1 MNRYKSMG
9 NSAIRPYESPAMFKQ
24 HAGWVS
30 RILLTA
36 FVVLLSLTACNS
48 ADSGTPLPT
57 ERWSDTR
64 PAVNLEHIFHGEIN
78 RRGKPTG
85 FHSAP
90 DGDEPETARIRRVL
104 SGPNKAGVYTARV
117 EVYDK
122 SSGQWREKF
131 SSMFP
136 DTLSPEQV
144 LDAVVHAWNNRD
156 KSRKQPWSG
165 PSGLGFPIQ
174 GYVLN
179 DGRINTAFPVFIQDR

>member
-1 MNRYKSMG
+1 
-9 NSAIRPYESPAMFKQ
+9 MFKQ
-24 HAGWVS
+24 HAGLVS
-30 RILLTA
+30 RILLTT
-36 FVVLLSLTACNS
+36 FVVFLSLAACSS
-48 ADSGTPLPT
+48 ADNSTPSNTLPK

-64 PAVNLEHIFHGEIN
+64 PAVNLEHIFQGEIN

-90 DGDEPETARIRRVL
+90 GGDEPDSARIRRVV

-136 DTLSPEQV
+136 DSLAPQQV
-144 LDAVVHAWNNRD
+144 LDAVMHAFENRD

>member
-1 MNRYKSMG
+1 
-9 NSAIRPYESPAMFKQ
+9 MFKQ
-24 HAGWVS
+24 HAGLLS
-30 RILLTA
+30 KILLTA
-36 FVVLLSLTACNS
+36 FVVLLSLSACS
-48 ADSGTPLPT
+48 QAGDSTQLPT
-57 ERWSDTR
+57 ARWSDTQ

-90 DGDEPETARIRRVL
+90 GGNAPESARIRRVVN
-104 SGPNKAGVYTARV
+104 GPNKAGVYTARV

-136 DTLSPEQV
+136 DSLTPQQV
-144 LDAVVHAWNNRD
+144 TDAVVHAWQNRD